1 MAGEILQKLAALPM
15 LTHLPWT
22 KWTPFR
28 QTTFSNDVFN
38 ENRRIPIQISLR
50 FVPKHPIANKPALV
64 QVMAWRRT
72 GYKPLHEPIMT
83 QFTNAY
89 MQHQGELS

>member
-1 MAGEILQKLAALPM
+1 MI
-15 LTHLPWT
+15 
-22 KWTPFR
+22 F
-28 QTTFSNDVFN
+28 FN
-38 ENRRIPIQISLR
+38 ENRRIPIQISLT

-72 GYKPLHEPIMT
+72 GDKPLHEPIMT
-83 QFTNAY
+83 QITNAY